1 MFLQEQKSNSAWI
14 FIPYHLFQTKNIMRR
29 RAFIHA
35 FLGSAAGLSTS
46 FISEGFRGSPKAL
59 LQKPSQKKGV
69 VVKVLGTAQDGGLPH
84 IGCSC
89 PNCQKA
95 WQDPRFSRLV
105 SSLAVFDLEADKIFL
120 IDATPDI
127 RVQTQMII
135 NMIGPKKTP
144 QRFSPDGVLLTH
156 AHIGHYTGLMFY
168 GYEAQSTDELP
179 VYCSKRMAEFLSTNG
194 PWSQLVSLKNI
205 ALRTIEPEKA
215 FLLTP
220 RVSVT
225 AFQVPHRDEY
235 SDTFGFKIK
244 GSQGA
249 LLYIPDIRSWEAWDR
264 SVVEEVKKV
273 SDALLD
279 GTFYSADELPSRDL
293 SSIGHPLISHTM
305 QVLKDIAKEG
315 KTRICFTHLN
325 HSNLA
330 LDPGGEPRKK
340 IEEQGFHLAW
350 DGMEFTI

>member
-1 MFLQEQKSNSAWI
+1 
-14 FIPYHLFQTKNIMRR
+14 MRR

-35 FLGSAAGLSTS
+35 FFGSATGLSAC
-46 FISEGFRGSPKAL
+46 FISERLKGSSKAL
-59 LQKPSQKKGV
+59 LQKPHLRTSV

-95 WQDPRFSRLV
+95 WQYPRFSRLI
-105 SSLAVFDLEADKIFL
+105 SSLAVFDLEANKIFL

-127 RVQTQMII
+127 RVQTQMIM
-135 NMIGPKKTP
+135 NRIGPKKSS
-144 QRFSPDGVLLTH
+144 QRFAPDGVLLTH

-168 GYEAQSTDELP
+168 GYEAQSTDKLP
-179 VYCSKRMAEFLSTNG
+179 VYCSKRMGEFLSTNG

-205 ALRTIEPEKA
+205 VLRTIEPEKA
-215 FLLTP
+215 FYLTP

-244 GSQGA
+244 GSNGA
-249 LLYIPDIRSWEAWDR
+249 LLYIPDIRSWESWNR
-264 SVVEEVKKV
+264 YVVEEVKKV

-279 GTFYSADELPSRDL
+279 GTFYSAEELPSRDL
-293 SSIGHPLISHTM
+293 SSIGHPFISHSLKI
-305 QVLKDIAKEG
+305 LKDIAKEG

-330 LDPGGEPRKK
+330 LDPEGEPRKN
-340 IEEQGFHLAW
+340 IEEQGFHLAM
-350 DGMEFTI
+350 DGMEFFI